1 MRTSGLLFA
10 VSAAASLIFLL
21 ARPLSVG
28 DWPVIF
34 KVLSILLLAVLGFR
48 VDGLLGSALA
58 LSSLGDFLL
67 GVRRIGNLD
76 EESLFLLG
84 LGTFLIAHLIYIGL
98 FRKFLILVWW
108 KPGPAR
114 VWGVLAILVG
124 LASVLG
130 ILRHSLGSMF
140 IPVVVYSLVLSGMGI
155 GAMLADLGTPLAA
168 FGALLFIAS
177 DAMIA
182 IAKFRG
188 PFPGNG
194 QLIWITYYAAQVLIL
209 RGVDDSKKPGG
220 YKYVGKSER
229 H

>member
-1 MRTSGLLFA
+1 MRTSGLLLA
-10 VSAAASLIFLL
+10 VSAAASLTFLL

-48 VDGLLGSALA
+48 MDGLLGSALA

-67 GVRRIGNLD
+67 GVRRLGSLD
-76 EESLFLLG
+76 GESLFLLG
-84 LGTFLIAHLIYIGL
+84 LGSFLIAHLVYIAL
-98 FRKFLILVWW
+98 FRKYLTSVWW

-114 VWGVLAILVG
+114 AWGVLAILVA

-130 ILRHSLGSMF
+130 SLWHSLGSML

-155 GAMLADLGTPLAA
+155 SAMLADLGTPLAA

-182 IAKFRG
+182 ITKFRG

-209 RGVDDSKKPGG
+209 RGVGAAYDSEEPGRALCG
-220 YKYVGKSER
+220 
-229 H
+229 

>member
-10 VSAAASLIFLL
+10 VSAAASLTFLL

-34 KVLSILLLAVLGFR
+34 KVLSILLLAVLGFH

-114 VWGVLAILVG
+114 VWGVLAIMVG

-130 ILRHSLGSMF
+130 ILGHSLGSML

-194 QLIWITYYAAQVLIL
+194 QLIWITYYSGQFLIL
-209 RGVDDSKKPGG
+209 RGV
-220 YKYVGKSER
+220 ER
-229 H
+229 RHSRKQRTP